1 MKISIGGKMRKFF
14 IFVILMSLTTGM
26 LFSLTGFGESPVFAI
41 SDQTLPVTLSSFM
54 ASPNVSND
62 AISISWTSQSE
73 SNLIGYHVHRAET
86 ADIATAIIIT
96 PNIISAHNT
105 SLTTN
110 YSYQDEEV
118 ESETTYYYWL
128 QSLEYGVNNFYGPV
142 SGKLSD
148 NNDVPNLP
156 NKTELISIYPNPFS
170 GNIATNIDVR
180 VKENETS
187 QLSIYNLKGQLVR
200 KENLTAGE
208 HTIIWNGLDN
218 SGKRCSNG
226 IYFVQMKSD
235 SYRKTTKV
243 LLMK

>member
-1 MKISIGGKMRKFF
+1 MRKIS

-26 LFSLTGFGESPVFAI
+26 LFSLTGFGESSVFEI

-62 AISISWTSQSE
+62 AISINWTTQSE
-73 SNLIGYHVHRAET
+73 SNLIGYHIHRAET
-86 ADIATAIIIT
+86 SDLAAALIVTS
-96 PNIISAHNT
+96 NIISAHNT

-118 ESETTYYYWL
+118 EAETIYYYWL
-128 QSLEYGVNNFYGPV
+128 QSVEYGANNFYGPV
-142 SGKLSD
+142 SGKISD

-156 NKTELISIYPNPFS
+156 KTSELISIYPNPFS

-187 QLSIYNLKGQLVR
+187 QLSIYNLKGQLVQT
-200 KENLTAGE
+200 ENLTTGE
-208 HTIIWNGLDN
+208 HTISWNGLDKT
-218 SGKRCSNG
+218 GKRCSNG
-226 IYFVQMKSD
+226 IYFVQMKSA
-235 SYRKTTKV
+235 SYNKTAKV